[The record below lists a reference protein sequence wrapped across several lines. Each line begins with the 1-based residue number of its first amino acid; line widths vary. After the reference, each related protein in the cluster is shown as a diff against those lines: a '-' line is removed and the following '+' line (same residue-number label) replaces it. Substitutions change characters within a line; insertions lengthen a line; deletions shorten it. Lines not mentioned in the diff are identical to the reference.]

1 MKNIT
6 EIKNIFNI
14 EETIDLRNTV
24 DAGQSFIWQDISK
37 TGKIIFEGYFEDIKL
52 HLEQKK
58 TNICVTVF
66 SEKYDA
72 NFINRLKKY
81 LGKPLNKIQDFDV
94 LLDDKIISPV
104 IKKYPG
110 LRILKQDPWEATI
123 GFITSSCS
131 NLPRIKKHMSQLRT
145 VTGGIF
151 PKPVDILYL
160 GENDLRKLGFGFRSP
175 YIINAANIILNEN
188 LSYDHLKK
196 VPYTK
201 SYKE

>member
-14 EETIDLRNTV
+14 EETIDLRNTL

-81 LGKPLNKIQDFDV
+81 LGEP
-94 LLDDKIISPV
+94 
-104 IKKYPG
+104 
-110 LRILKQDPWEATI
+110 
-123 GFITSSCS
+123 
-131 NLPRIKKHMSQLRT
+131 
-145 VTGGIF
+145 
-151 PKPVDILYL
+151 
-160 GENDLRKLGFGFRSP
+160 
-175 YIINAANIILNEN
+175 
-188 LSYDHLKK
+188 
-196 VPYTK
+196 
-201 SYKE
+201 